1 MSGPIN
7 SFLDNRPLVLG
18 GQVSEVR
25 TLTASQ
31 GALVQGT
38 VLGLVTATG
47 NLRVCA
53 IGNGDGSQVAR
64 FVLLHDVADDPA
76 TQAVEVLIAGTV
88 NGDQLTFDG
97 TDDVLD
103 VVAATN
109 LSHRDSLRANGI
121 IAVMGDDLYAW
132 DNT

>member
-1 MSGPIN
+1 MSIIN
-7 SFLDNRPLVLG
+7 SFLDNRPIVLRG
-18 GQVSEVR
+18 DAYETRV
-25 TLTASQ
+25 LTAAQ
-31 GALVQGT
+31 GALVLGT
-38 VLGLVTATG
+38 VLGVVTATG

-64 FVLLHDVADDPA
+64 MVLAADA
-76 TQAVEVLIAGTV
+76 ANSALVQNVRVLIAGMV
-88 NGDQLTFDG
+88 DGDQLTFDG
-97 TDDVLD
+97 TDDMFD

-121 IAVMGDDLYAW
+121 TALHGDDLFAW